1 VNGAAGNG
9 ATGNGAAGNR
19 GLQDLDPD
27 ALLSRVTEL
36 GVLLRAEG
44 DSLCY
49 DAPSAVA
56 TPELLTA
63 LRKHRASLVSSIKA
77 GVERRAPATFQQ
89 RRLIASQQVH
99 GVPQVFNVAMR
110 ITFRGPLNVTA
121 LRAALSALVARHE
134 SLRTRYTL
142 ADDEWCQEVLRPR
155 PVDLGVHDLTT
166 LPYDAR
172 DAEIERVSARLA
184 DAPFDLR
191 TGPEPVFRL
200 LRAENLR
207 WVLLFVLHHGSC
219 DGWGLS
225 VLLKDFA
232 ALYAAE
238 ASGRPDGLERP
249 MQPAEYALWQR
260 DKPVAGERRLA
271 YWSRQLEGARF
282 GVDLPT
288 DRPRP
293 SALSGRGDV
302 VPFRVSAEVRTQTE
316 ACAQRHGTTPFAVT
330 AAAYGILLSRLSGQQ
345 DVVVSVPYA
354 NREQRAHEN
363 LVACTATA
371 FGLRIRVAEA
381 KSFSALVEAVARD
394 TASAISNIMPMSEI
408 AAGTGNEDIAGG
420 LEIGFQYR
428 NAVETEVEF
437 PGMTVVV
444 EELAVPAARREFS
457 VELIPTG
464 DVLSGHVEYSTD
476 LWDRETIEQWVDA
489 YRELLREVVTDAVS
503 ACRSRSTP

>member
-1 VNGAAGNG
+1 MNGAAV
-9 ATGNGAAGNR
+9 NR
-19 GLQDLDPD
+19 GLEDLDPD

-63 LRKHRASLVSSIKA
+63 LRRHRASLLSRIKA
-77 GVERRAPATFQQ
+77 GVERRAPVTFQQ
-89 RRLIASQQVH
+89 RRSIGTHQQH
-99 GVPQVFNVAMR
+99 DMPQVFNVAVR

-121 LRAALSALVARHE
+121 LRAALSALLARHE
-134 SLRTRYTL
+134 GLRTRFVL
-142 ADDEWCQEVLRPR
+142 ADDEWWQEVLRPR

-172 DAEIERVSARLA
+172 DAEIERISARLT

-191 TGPEPVFRL
+191 TGTEPVLRL
-200 LRAENLR
+200 LRAGDLR
-207 WVLLFVLHHGSC
+207 WVLLFVLHHVSC

-232 ALYAAE
+232 ALYAA
-238 ASGRPDGLERP
+238 AAAGRPDGLERP

-260 DKPVAGERRLA
+260 EKPVASERRLA
-271 YWSRQLEGARF
+271 YWSGQLEGAQF

-293 SALSGRGDV
+293 PAFSGRGEV
-302 VPFRVSAEVRTQTE
+302 VLFRVPAELRTQTE
-316 ACAQRHGTTPFAVT
+316 AYARRHGTTPFAVT
-330 AAAYGILLSRLSGQQ
+330 AAAFGLLLSRLSGHQ
-345 DVVVSVPYA
+345 DIVFSVPYA
-354 NREQRAHEN
+354 NREQRGHES
-363 LVACTATA
+363 LVASATVA

-394 TASAISNIMPMSEI
+394 TTSAISNILSISEI
-408 AAGTGNEDIAGG
+408 AAGTGNEGIEGG
-420 LEIGFQYR
+420 LEIGFQYQ
-428 NAVETEVEF
+428 NALETEIEF
-437 PGMTVVV
+437 PGLTVAI
-444 EELAVPAARREFS
+444 EELAPPAARREFS
-457 VELIPTG
+457 VGLIPIG
-464 DVLSGHVEYSTD
+464 DLFSGYVEYATD

-489 YRELLREVVTDAVS
+489 YREVLYEVVTSDVS
-503 ACRSRSTP
+503 GSSSPL